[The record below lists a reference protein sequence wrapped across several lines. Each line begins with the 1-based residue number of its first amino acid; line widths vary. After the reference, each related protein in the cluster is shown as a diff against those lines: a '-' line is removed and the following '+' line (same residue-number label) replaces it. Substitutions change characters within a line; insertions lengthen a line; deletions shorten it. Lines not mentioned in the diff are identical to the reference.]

1 MCQMWGLI
9 AGALIGTV
17 TSALVAIWI
26 EYLRRPFLQLSI
38 ETPAI
43 EQARKQGAGA
53 ETGRY
58 LRVKLFNKPLP
69 GWVRW
74 MVREPAAQCRAAISF
89 RHLLDNQDVFGRT
102 MAGRW
107 ANTPVGRPGDTSRI
121 DVYPGD
127 TEVLDVA
134 ARFDAQAECYG
145 WNNEAYFSGPPGYNP
160 DWKLGHG
167 RYVVEVVIRSSGQ
180 TCSSRFHLHN
190 DVPRSAFRLEPSS

>member
-1 MCQMWGLI
+1 MWALI

-38 ETPAI
+38 ETPPI
-43 EQARKQGAGA
+43 EQARKQGAAA

-69 GWVRW
+69 GWVWW
-74 MVREPAAQCRAAISF
+74 MVREPAVNCRAAISF
-89 RHLLDNQDVFGRT
+89 QHLDNQDVFGRT
-102 MAGRW
+102 MEGRW
-107 ANTPVGRPGDTSRI
+107 AKLPVGRPDTSRI

-134 ARFDAQAECYG
+134 ARFDDHAECYG
-145 WNNEAYFSGPPGYNP
+145 WNNEAYFPGPYNP

-180 TCSSRFHLHN
+180 TRVGLYRLIN